1 MSIVGHVLGLGDRH
15 GENILFEEDNG
26 GTLHVDFNCLF
37 DKGLTFEKP
46 EMVPFRMT
54 HNMVDAMGAYGYE
67 GPFRRCCEITLQLL
81 RGNEDALMTILES
94 FLHDPTT
101 DFINSGGRKKKVL
114 PGVPNTPVEVLDG
127 VRGKVRG
134 FLTGESV
141 PLSVGGYVDEMIGR
155 AVDYRNLSRMYIGW
169 CAFF

>member
-46 EMVPFRMT
+46 EMVPFRLT
-54 HNMVDAMGAYGYE
+54 HNMIDAMGAYGYE

-81 RGNEDALMTILES
+81 RGNEDALMTILEA

-101 DFINSGGRKKKVL
+101 DFINSAGRKKKVV
-114 PGVPNTPVEVLDG
+114 PGVPSTPIEVLEG

-155 AVDYRNLSRMYIGW
+155 AVDYNNLCRMYIGW

>member
-46 EMVPFRMT
+46 ECVPFRLT
-54 HNMVDAMGAYGYE
+54 HNIVDAFGAYGYN
-67 GPFRRCCEITLQLL
+67 GPFRRCCEITLTLL
-81 RGNEDALMTILES
+81 RGNEDALMTILET

-101 DFINSGGRKKKVL
+101 DFINAGKRKKAGVA
-114 PGVPNTPVEVLDG
+114 GVPDTPMGVLDG

-134 FLTGESV
+134 MLAGESV
-141 PLSVGGYVDEMIGR
+141 PLSVGGYVEEMIKR
-155 AVDYRNLSRMYIGW
+155 ATDQANLCRMYIGW